1 MRVLLLLFA
10 SATAY
15 KLSRLGPKGNG
26 VPKVDGYA
34 CIPVPKD
41 KLVAP
46 GQRASMHIYDSSS
59 LEVVRYAQAHANS
72 TYGQVVI
79 DGEAMQDRRF
89 ALLEVGSRVKL
100 LSVTPS
106 VHRDKFGGSSP
117 SFKAE
122 VIGVGLIEPAA
133 VLQKMPFM
141 TVRPAKE
148 ECSLLSAGGGVAAP
162 GPGAAAAL
170 AEAAEICQGLEEL
183 ASFKG
188 PMTRKR
194 EVEGSTRTIDECVQQ
209 VLALRGC
216 EGADEGTRVLLS
228 ALAATAFL
236 PGDSR
241 FEAMLLAQRG
251 EGTAAVA
258 LVHAALEE
266 ESRRRL
272 ALKALSGLSAE

>member
-1 MRVLLLLFA
+1 MSVSTLSRSLNTSASAPEDRARSGGEASSIQGGITSCSTSNNSNRSSSSSSSSMRLLLLLFA

-46 GQRASMHIYDSSS
+46 GQRASMHIYDASS

-79 DGEAMQDRRF
+79 DEVAMQDRRF

-141 TVRPAKE
+141 TVRPAE
-148 ECSLLSAGGGVAAP
+148 ESCSLLRAGGGVAAP
-162 GPGAAAAL
+162 EPGAAAAL

-183 ASFKG
+183 VSCKG
-188 PMTRKR
+188 DR
-194 EVEGSTRTIDECVQQ
+194 
-209 VLALRGC
+209 
-216 EGADEGTRVLLS
+216 
-228 ALAATAFL
+228 
-236 PGDSR
+236 
-241 FEAMLLAQRG
+241 
-251 EGTAAVA
+251 
-258 LVHAALEE
+258 
-266 ESRRRL
+266 
-272 ALKALSGLSAE
+272 